1 MIAIFAIIAILLI
14 LFVVYHAIILFF
26 TYFYITFPAVALI
39 IIYKKRKSIWKS
51 KNQNRTFYN
60 TNRNSDGTFASTGGD
75 QTGRTCG
82 IIQGSSPNYSN
93 VDISALESIGLSQ
106 DEAKLVFGKNWRRKI
121 RGYNASTDETVE
133 TILKIQTK
141 IMFDLKYRMRVIPI
155 LPKIISMIE
164 SVTDDNP
171 EMVRKYEGNMGK
183 LKETYRYQWKFFKIH
198 QKTTFEVS
206 GNQLDESEAY
216 KILNLDPSATVEQV
230 KARFRELA
238 LKHHPDKN
246 QTGFKTQAE
255 EEFVKIKHAYETIL
269 EKRIQV
275 ANTFT

>member
-14 LFVVYHAIILFF
+14 LFVVYSAIVLFF

-51 KNQNRTFYN
+51 KNQNRTFYKAK
-60 TNRNSDGTFASTGGD
+60 SSSYASAGEEELL
-75 QTGRTCG
+75 TGRKG
-82 IIQGSSPNYSN
+82 AIIQGSSPNYSN

-121 RGYNASTDETVE
+121 RGYIASTDETVE

-164 SVTDDNP
+164 SVTCDNP
-171 EMVRKYEGNMGK
+171 EMVRKYEDNMGK
-183 LKETYRYQWKFFKIH
+183 LKETYKYQWKFFKIH

-216 KILNLDPSATVEQV
+216 KILNLDPSATIKQV

-246 QTGFKTQAE
+246 QSGFKTQAE
-255 EEFVKIKHAYETIL
+255 EAFVKIKHAYETIL

>member
-1 MIAIFAIIAILLI
+1 MIVIFAIIAILLI
-14 LFVVYHAIILFF
+14 LFVVYTAIVLFF

-51 KNQNRTFYN
+51 KNQNRTFYKAKPSSYASAGEEELLTGRKGAIIRGSSSN
-60 TNRNSDGTFASTGGD
+60 YWKYDNSTLESTGL
-75 QTGRTCG
+75 
-82 IIQGSSPNYSN
+82 
-93 VDISALESIGLSQ
+93 SA

-121 RGYNASTDETVE
+121 RGYNASTDETVQ
-133 TILKIQTK
+133 TILKIQTQ
-141 IMFDLKYRMRVIPI
+141 IMFDLKYRRRVISI

-164 SVTDDNP
+164 SVTGDNP
-171 EMVRKYEGNMGK
+171 EMVRIFEDNMGK

-216 KILNLDPSATVEQV
+216 KILNLDPSATIKQV

-255 EEFVKIKHAYETIL
+255 EEFVKIKRAYETIL
-269 EKRIQV
+269 EKRAPI
-275 ANTFT
+275 TL

>member
-1 MIAIFAIIAILLI
+1 MIVIFAIIAILLI
-14 LFVVYHAIILFF
+14 LFVVYTAIVLFF

-51 KNQNRTFYN
+51 KNQNRTFYKAK
-60 TNRNSDGTFASTGGD
+60 SSSYASAGEEELL
-75 QTGRTCG
+75 TGRKCEITR
-82 IIQGSSPNYSN
+82 GSSSNYWKYDN
-93 VDISALESIGLSQ
+93 SALESIGLSQ

-121 RGYNASTDETVE
+121 RGYIASTDETVE

-141 IMFDLKYRMRVIPI
+141 IMFDLKYRMHVIPI

-164 SVTDDNP
+164 SVTGDNP
-171 EMVRKYEGNMGK
+171 EMVRKYEDNMGK

-255 EEFVKIKHAYETIL
+255 EAFVKIKRAYETIL